1 MPFSEALFRGLAPDG
16 GLYVPTETPRIS
28 PATML
33 GGSSFPETA
42 LPMARA
48 LLGES
53 VSERLLADVIDEAL
67 DFPVPLVP
75 LGDGLFVLELF
86 HGPTLAF
93 KDVGARFMAALME
106 RLDPEPDRKR
116 VVLVATSGD
125 TGSAVAHAFAGR
137 DRFQVIVLF
146 PAGGVSDVQRRLF
159 TTLHGNVVAAA
170 VQGDFDDCQRLAK
183 EAFRAP
189 DAEKFRLTSANSI
202 NAGRLVPQSFYYAE
216 ATRLGGWLEDGCVFS
231 VPSGN
236 FGNLTGGLLAARLGL
251 PVRRFIA
258 ATNANDGFH
267 RYLAEGA
274 FRAIA
279 TRHTLSNAMDV
290 GDPSNRERIDVLFA
304 EDVEEMRSSIWTCP
318 FSDSATLECM
328 RRVRATRGYLLD
340 PHTAVGFLGAE
351 AYRAHHGEDEP
362 VVILSTA
369 HPAKFPEVVERAT
382 GERVDPPARLRAA
395 LEGKERWVDL
405 DPELSALTSLLKDVG
420 AGEGVGA

>member
-16 GLYVPTETPRIS
+16 GLYVPTESPRLSTQSI
-28 PATML
+28 L
-33 GGSSFPETA
+33 GAGSFHEVA

-48 LLGES
+48 LVGDSVPES
-53 VSERLLADVIDEAL
+53 VLAETIEEAL

-75 LGDGLFVLELF
+75 VDDGLFVLELF

-106 RLDPEPDRKR
+106 RIDPEPDRRR

-125 TGSAVAHAFAGR
+125 TGSAVAQAFAGR
-137 DRFQVIVLF
+137 DRFQVVVLF
-146 PAGGVSDVQRRLF
+146 PAGGVSEVQRRLF

-183 EAFRAP
+183 EAFRSP
-189 DAEKFRLTSANSI
+189 DARRLGLTSANSI

-216 ATRLGGWLEDGCVFS
+216 AMRLGEWGTEGCVFS

-258 ATNANDGFH
+258 ATNANDAFH
-267 RYLAEGA
+267 RYLIEGV
-274 FRAIA
+274 FHPMD
-279 TRHTLSNAMDV
+279 TRRTLSNAMDV
-290 GDPSNRERIDVLFA
+290 GDPSNRERIDALFA
-304 EDVEEMRSSIWTCP
+304 MDVREMKARIWTRP
-318 FSDSATLECM
+318 FSDQETVGCI
-328 RRVRATRGYLLD
+328 RRMADSSEYFCD

-351 AYRAHHGEDEP
+351 AYRSEHGDAEP
-362 VVILSTA
+362 VVVLSTA
-369 HPAKFPEVVERAT
+369 HPAKFPEVMERAT
-382 GERVDPPARLRAA
+382 GRTTPAPARLKSA
-395 LEGKERWVDL
+395 LEGEERLVDL
-405 DPELSALTSLLKDVG
+405 EPKLEDLTSLLETVVADG
-420 AGEGVGA
+420 GVRS

>member
-1 MPFSEALFRGLAPDG
+1 VPFSEALFRGLAPDG
-16 GLYVPTETPRIS
+16 GLYVPAETPRLP
-28 PATML
+28 PAAIL
-33 GGSSFPETA
+33 GGDSFRETA
-42 LPMARA
+42 LLIARA
-48 LLGES
+48 LLGGS
-53 VSERLLADVIDEAL
+53 VSEDLLVDVIDEAL
-67 DFPVPLVP
+67 DFPVPVVP
-75 LGDGLFVLELF
+75 LGDDLFVLELF

-106 RLDPEPDRKR
+106 RLDPEPDRRR

-146 PAGGVSDVQRRLF
+146 PAGKVSDVQRRLF

-170 VQGDFDDCQRLAK
+170 VHGDFDDCQRLAK

-189 DAEKFRLTSANSI
+189 DAERFRLTSANSI

-216 ATRLGGWLEDGCVFS
+216 AVRVGGWLQEGCVFS

-236 FGNLTGGLLAARLGL
+236 FGNLTGGLLAERLGL

-267 RYLAEGA
+267 RYLVEGA
-274 FRAIA
+274 FRPID

-290 GDPSNRERIDVLFA
+290 GDPSNRERIDVLF
-304 EDVEEMRSSIWTCP
+304 EGDVERMRQSIWTSS

-328 RRVRATRGYLLD
+328 GRVRKTRGYLLD

-351 AYRAHHGEDEP
+351 AYRVHHGADEP
-362 VVILSTA
+362 IVILSTA

-382 GERVDPPARLRAA
+382 GRRADPPDRLRAA
-395 LEGKERWVDL
+395 LEGDERWVDL
-405 DPELSALTSLLKDVG
+405 DPELGALTSLLRDVG
-420 AGEGVGA
+420 AGEEMKT